1 MLGDGSPAAPGV
13 GQASPAASQTARFT
27 PRDPCSRSEWGDLAS
42 LEAVEAKRKWKKNPH
57 VCLAMSARYKIVMRT
72 ADARLADLGKLSTS
86 ERRMRR
92 AIVDEQQDEWGQY
105 VLRDAGSIFFTV
117 YRTTA
122 LGEVR
127 LPPTRVSRRMRLRDL

>member
-1 MLGDGSPAAPGV
+1 
-13 GQASPAASQTARFT
+13 
-27 PRDPCSRSEWGDLAS
+27 
-42 LEAVEAKRKWKKNPH
+42 
-57 VCLAMSARYKIVMRT
+57 MSARYKIVMRT

-105 VLRDAGSIFFTV
+105 ILRDAGSIFFTA